1 MTAIL
6 GITDS
11 HCATAAPLVDGRI
24 VACVSEERFTRRKN
38 EGGYPRQSVDYCL
51 GFLAG
56 RRCGAGCRRRGRRAG
71 EPEWFEHLT
80 LSNPIHRQL

>member
-24 VACVSEERFTRRKN
+24 VACVSEERFTQRKN
-38 EGGYPRQSVDYCL
+38 EGD
-51 GFLAG
+51 
-56 RRCGAGCRRRGRRAG
+56 
-71 EPEWFEHLT
+71 
-80 LSNPIHRQL
+80 IHANRSIIASAF